1 MKELLTRNE
10 IVCSDSANATSIVNS
25 LISEGYVV
33 MVSLEDNLW
42 ILNYIWTDG
51 ADRNEVVFV
60 SREEL
65 EAGGE

>member
-10 IVCSDSANATSIVNS
+10 IVCSDSANATSIVN
-25 LISEGYVV
+25 
-33 MVSLEDNLW
+33 NLW

>member
-10 IVCSDSANATSIVNS
+10 IACSDSANAISIMNC

-33 MVSLEDNLW
+33 MFSLEDNLW
-42 ILNYIWTDG
+42 ILNYIWADE
-51 ADRNEVVFV
+51 ADRNEVVFI

-65 EAGGE
+65 EVSGE